1 MPLPMI
7 SIPIGVMD
15 LIPASP
21 PTSTNFL
28 WWGKEKM
35 KIDHDNKDF
44 WISSENEHE
53 AKFLKHLLDTNQLL
67 RPVAGFFNK
76 DKGGLTSIQ
85 YHISS

>member
-1 MPLPMI
+1 
-7 SIPIGVMD
+7 
-15 LIPASP
+15 
-21 PTSTNFL
+21 
-28 WWGKEKM
+28 M
-35 KIDHDNKDF
+35 KIDYDNKDF